1 LTKSTHCFAK
11 RSRNLLAVFCIALA
25 GNLFFLSHARAEDV
39 APPEVTTIVTP
50 GGDDVS
56 YHIPL
61 TVSVVYD
68 GVTYENVYA
77 TTNSVITFGRPDGT
91 YWTYP
96 STPSVSIE
104 SKDWW
109 VLPQQMPDTH
119 FIINVSEGG
128 FQVDGNYR
136 PYGTFTGDTTSII
149 ITAQIQ
155 TDGTVAYSYAVDG
168 PLSGNERTG
177 AVLTDGT
184 VVPLSEVNIIQVEEA
199 PVLEPEPVAPEP
211 EPVPVDP
218 VPEPPVVDPQ
228 PEPTPEPVPQP
239 EPEPVRPPVIEIPIF
254 VPEPEPAPVE
264 EEPVPEPE
272 VEPEVEPLPTPSEP
286 EPEPEPEP
294 LEPEVPEEVLPVEPE
309 PVDESHEEIITDEST
324 PEEIAVAVEALIAAA
339 DGEAVTTEDMEEAGL
354 TYEDLPP
361 ETPIEVRTD
370 ANGNE
375 VIITAQVA
383 AALEVLASPAEFIG
397 AVFEDPAQALLAL
410 ASIGADMS
418 DEERKEST
426 ETVLAAVIVGQIATQ
441 SAVAAAGAAAAASS
455 TYRRKP

>member
-1 LTKSTHCFAK
+1 MTKSTSSFAR
-11 RSRNLLAVFCIALA
+11 RSRNLLAVFCVALA

-39 APPEVTTIVTP
+39 VPPEVTTIVTN

-96 STPSVSIE
+96 TTPSVSIE

-155 TDGTVAYSYAVDG
+155 TDGTVAYTYAVNG
-168 PLSGNERTG
+168 PLAGNERTG

-184 VVPLSEVNIIQVEEA
+184 VVPLEQIGITQVEEA

-211 EPVPVDP
+211 EPTPEPEPVAPEPEVVP
-218 VPEPPVVDPQ
+218 VPEPQPVFPYVPEPAPIEPPVVE
-228 PEPTPEPVPQP
+228 PEPQP
-239 EPEPVRPPVIEIPIF
+239 EPEPEPTLEPPVVE
-254 VPEPEPAPVE
+254 PEPEIVPEEPPTEVEPVPEEETELPVE
-264 EEPVPEPE
+264 EE
-272 VEPEVEPLPTPSEP
+272 
-286 EPEPEPEP
+286 
-294 LEPEVPEEVLPVEPE
+294 VLQAE
-309 PVDESHEEIITDEST
+309 D
-324 PEEIAVAVEALIAAA
+324 VEASELPA
-339 DGEAVTTEDMEEAGL
+339 D
-354 TYEDLPP
+354 
-361 ETPIEVRTD
+361 TPIEL
-370 ANGNE
+370 ANG
-375 VIITAQVA
+375 VVLTAGVV
-383 AALEVLASPAEFIG
+383 AALELFDSPAQLLTE
-397 AVFEDPAQALLAL
+397 VFTNPAQVLTAL
-410 ASIGADMS
+410 SNIGADMS
-418 DEERKEST
+418 EEERQEST
-426 ETVLAAVIVGQIATQ
+426 ETILAAVIVGQIATQ
-441 SAVAAAGAAAAASS
+441 SAVAAAASAAAASS

>member
-1 LTKSTHCFAK
+1 LTKSTQSLVRK
-11 RSRNLLAVFCIALA
+11 SRNLLAVCFIAF
-25 GNLFFLSHARAEDV
+25 NFLFLVSPARAEEV
-39 APPEVTTIVTP
+39 VPPVTTIVTP

-56 YHIPL
+56 YQIPL

-96 STPSVSIE
+96 TTPSVSIE

-155 TDGTVAYSYAVDG
+155 TDGTVAYSYAVNG
-168 PLSGNERTG
+168 PLVGNERTG
-177 AVLTDGT
+177 AVLTNGT
-184 VVPLSEVNIIQVEEA
+184 VVPLSEVNIIQVDEA

-228 PEPTPEPVPQP
+228 PEPNPEPVPQP
-239 EPEPVRPPVIEIPIF
+239 EPEPVLPPVIDVPIF
-254 VPEPEPAPVE
+254 EPEPEPVPVVTE
-264 EEPVPEPE
+264 PEPVP
-272 VEPEVEPLPTPSEP
+272 VEEPLPTPSEP

-294 LEPEVPEEVLPVEPE
+294 LEPEVPEEVLPIEPE
-309 PVDESHEEIITDEST
+309 PVDESHEESVTLDNGVVVTAKEAA
-324 PEEIAVAVEALIAAA
+324 AVALLQDPAALLQ
-339 DGEAVTTEDMEEAGL
+339 ELFTN
-354 TYEDLPP
+354 P
-361 ETPIEVRTD
+361 
-370 ANGNE
+370 
-375 VIITAQVA
+375 VA
-383 AALEVLASPAEFIG
+383 ALAALGSV
-397 AVFEDPAQALLAL
+397 
-410 ASIGADMS
+410 GADMT
-418 DEERKEST
+418 EEQREES
-426 ETVLAAVIVGQIATQ
+426 EKVVIAAVIVGQIATQ
-441 SAVAAAGAAAAASS
+441 SAVAAAASAAAAS

>member
-1 LTKSTHCFAK
+1 VRK
-11 RSRNLLAVFCIALA
+11 SRNLLAVCFIAF
-25 GNLFFLSHARAEDV
+25 NFLFLV
-39 APPEVTTIVTP
+39 APAYGEEVTSEVTTIVTP

-56 YHIPL
+56 YQIPL

-96 STPSVSIE
+96 TTPSVSIE

-184 VVPLSEVNIIQVEEA
+184 VVPLSEVNIIEVEEA
-199 PVLEPEPVAPEP
+199 PVLEPT
-211 EPVPVDP
+211 PVDP
-218 VPEPPVVDPQ
+218 
-228 PEPTPEPVPQP
+228 
-239 EPEPVRPPVIEIPIF
+239 I
-254 VPEPEPAPVE
+254 
-264 EEPVPEPE
+264 PEPE
-272 VEPEVEPLPTPSEP
+272 VV
-286 EPEPEPEP
+286 
-294 LEPEVPEEVLPVEPE
+294 PVEPE
-309 PVDESHEEIITDEST
+309 PVLPEPEVTPPPAPRPLPPFVPEPTPVEPPVVEPEPQPEPAPEPAPEPPVVEPEPEIV
-324 PEEIAVAVEALIAAA
+324 PEEPPAPAEEPPAPAEEPPAEAEPAPEEAPEPPAEPEVVQAEDVEASELPA
-339 DGEAVTTEDMEEAGL
+339 D
-354 TYEDLPP
+354 
-361 ETPIEVRTD
+361 TPIEL
-370 ANGNE
+370 ANG
-375 VIITAQVA
+375 VVLTAGVV
-383 AALEVLASPAEFIG
+383 AALELFDNPAELLSE
-397 AVFEDPAQALLAL
+397 VFTNPAQVLTAL
-410 ASIGADMS
+410 SNIGADMS
-418 DEERKEST
+418 EEERKEST
-426 ETVLAAVIVGQIATQ
+426 ETILAAVIVGQIATQ
-441 SAVAAAGAAAAASS
+441 SAVAAAASAAAAST

>member
-1 LTKSTHCFAK
+1 LTKSTHSFAR
-11 RSRNLLAVFCIALA
+11 RSRNLLAVFCVALA

-39 APPEVTTIVTP
+39 VPPEVTTIVTN

-96 STPSVSIE
+96 TTPSVSIE

-218 VPEPPVVDPQ
+218 VPEPPVVDPT
-228 PEPTPEPVPQP
+228 PEPTPEPVPEPQP
-239 EPEPVRPPVIEIPIF
+239 EPAPRPVIELPVF
-254 VPEPEPAPVE
+254 VPEPEPV
-264 EEPVPEPE
+264 
-272 VEPEVEPLPTPSEP
+272 
-286 EPEPEPEP
+286 
-294 LEPEVPEEVLPVEPE
+294 PVEPE
-309 PVDESHEEIITDEST
+309 PVPEPAPEPPVVEPEPEIV
-324 PEEIAVAVEALIAAA
+324 PEEPPAPAEEPPTEAEPAPEEAEPAPEEAPEPPVEEEVLQAEDVEASELPA
-339 DGEAVTTEDMEEAGL
+339 D
-354 TYEDLPP
+354 
-361 ETPIEVRTD
+361 TPIEL
-370 ANGNE
+370 ANG
-375 VIITAQVA
+375 VVLTAGVV
-383 AALEVLASPAEFIG
+383 AALELFDNPAELLSE
-397 AVFEDPAQALLAL
+397 VFTNPAQVLTAL
-410 ASIGADMS
+410 SNIGADMS
-418 DEERKEST
+418 EEERQEST
-426 ETVLAAVIVGQIATQ
+426 ETILAAVIVGQIATQ
-441 SAVAAAGAAAAASS
+441 SAVAAAASAAAASS

>member
-1 LTKSTHCFAK
+1 LSRKLRNSLAAGFIAFSGVFLFPSIAK
-11 RSRNLLAVFCIALA
+11 AD
-25 GNLFFLSHARAEDV
+25 DV
-39 APPEVTTIVTP
+39 AAEVTTIVTP

-56 YHIPL
+56 YQIPL

-96 STPSVSIE
+96 TTPSVSIE

-184 VVPLSEVNIIQVEEA
+184 VVPLEEVNIIEVDEA
-199 PVLEPEPVAPEP
+199 PVLEPIPVSPTPEPEVVPVEPEPVLPEPEVVPVPEP
-211 EPVPVDP
+211 EPVLP
-218 VPEPPVVDPQ
+218 PQ
-228 PEPTPEPVPQP
+228 PEPQPVYPILPVEPEPVPEETTP
-239 EPEPVRPPVIEIPIF
+239 EELPEEL
-254 VPEPEPAPVE
+254 PVE
-264 EEPVPEPE
+264 ET
-272 VEPEVEPLPTPSEP
+272 PLPTPEP

-294 LEPEVPEEVLPVEPE
+294 LEPEVPDEVLPVEPE

-324 PEEIAVAVEALIAAA
+324 PEEIAIAVEALIAAA

-361 ETPIEVRTD
+361 ETPVEVRTD

-375 VIITAQVA
+375 VVITAQVA

-418 DEERKEST
+418 EEEREEST

>member
-1 LTKSTHCFAK
+1 MTKSTHCFAK
-11 RSRNLLAVFCIALA
+11 KSRNLLAVFCIALA

-96 STPSVSIE
+96 TTPSVSIE

-168 PLSGNERTG
+168 PLTGNERTG

-272 VEPEVEPLPTPSEP
+272 VEPLPTPSEP

-294 LEPEVPEEVLPVEPE
+294 LEPEVPEEVLPIEPE

-324 PEEIAVAVEALIAAA
+324 PEEIAVAVEALISAA
-339 DGEAVTTEDMEEAGL
+339 DGEAVTIEDMEEAGL

-361 ETPIEVRTD
+361 DTPVEVRTD

-418 DEERKEST
+418 EEERKEST

>member
-1 LTKSTHCFAK
+1 VR
-11 RSRNLLAVFCIALA
+11 RSRNLLAVFCVALA

-39 APPEVTTIVTP
+39 VPPEVTTIVTN

-68 GVTYENVYA
+68 GITYENVYA

-96 STPSVSIE
+96 TTPSVSIE

-155 TDGTVAYSYAVDG
+155 TDGTVAYTYAVDG

-184 VVPLSEVNIIQVEEA
+184 VVPLSEVNIIEVEEA
-199 PVLEPEPVAPEP
+199 PVLEPEPVPPTP
-211 EPVPVDP
+211 EPVP
-218 VPEPPVVDPQ
+218 E
-228 PEPTPEPVPQP
+228 PEPTPEPEPEPQP
-239 EPEPVRPPVIEIPIF
+239 EPEPEPAPQPRPIPIF
-254 VPEPEPAPVE
+254 EPPAPEPPAEEPPAPVE
-264 EEPVPEPE
+264 EPPAEEPPVEEPPVPVEEP
-272 VEPEVEPLPTPSEP
+272 PTPVEEPPTPVEEPPAEAEEPPVEAEPAPEEAP
-286 EPEPEPEP
+286 EPPVE
-294 LEPEVPEEVLPVEPE
+294 EEVLQAE
-309 PVDESHEEIITDEST
+309 D
-324 PEEIAVAVEALIAAA
+324 VEASELPA
-339 DGEAVTTEDMEEAGL
+339 D
-354 TYEDLPP
+354 
-361 ETPIEVRTD
+361 TPIEL
-370 ANGNE
+370 ANG
-375 VIITAQVA
+375 VVLTAGVV
-383 AALEVLASPAEFIG
+383 AALELFDSPAELLTE
-397 AVFEDPAQALLAL
+397 VFTNPAQVLTAL
-410 ASIGADMS
+410 SNIGADMS
-418 DEERKEST
+418 EEERQEST
-426 ETVLAAVIVGQIATQ
+426 ETILAAVIVGQIATQ
-441 SAVAAAGAAAAASS
+441 SAVAAAASAAAASS

>member
-1 LTKSTHCFAK
+1 LTKSTHSFARK
-11 RSRNLLAVFCIALA
+11 SRNLLAALIIALA
-25 GNLFFLSHARAEDV
+25 GNMFFISLARAEDV
-39 APPEVTTIVTP
+39 APPAEVTTIVTQ

-61 TVSVVYD
+61 TISVVYD

-96 STPSVSIE
+96 TTPSVSIE

-184 VVPLSEVNIIQVEEA
+184 VVPLSEVNIIEVDEA
-199 PVLEPEPVAPEP
+199 PVLEPIPVNPTPEPEVVPVEP
-211 EPVPVDP
+211 EPVLPEPEVVPVP
-218 VPEPPVVDPQ
+218 VPQPVLPFVPEPTPIEPPTVEPEPQ
-228 PEPTPEPVPQP
+228 PEPELEPEPEPTPEP
-239 EPEPVRPPVIEIPIF
+239 
-254 VPEPEPAPVE
+254 
-264 EEPVPEPE
+264 
-272 VEPEVEPLPTPSEP
+272 PTVEP
-286 EPEPEPEP
+286 EPEIVPEPDAPVEVIEEP
-294 LEPEVPEEVLPVEPE
+294 VVEEAPEPTVEEEEVLQAED
-309 PVDESHEEIITDEST
+309 VDASEL
-324 PEEIAVAVEALIAAA
+324 PA
-339 DGEAVTTEDMEEAGL
+339 D
-354 TYEDLPP
+354 
-361 ETPIEVRTD
+361 TPIEL
-370 ANGNE
+370 ANG
-375 VIITAQVA
+375 VVLTAGVV
-383 AALEVLASPAEFIG
+383 AALELFDNPAELLSE
-397 AVFEDPAQALLAL
+397 VFTNPAQVLTAL
-410 ASIGADMS
+410 SNIGADMS
-418 DEERKEST
+418 EEERKEST
-426 ETVLAAVIVGQIATQ
+426 ETILAAVIVGQIATQ
-441 SAVAAAGAAAAASS
+441 SAVAAAASAAAASS

>member
-1 LTKSTHCFAK
+1 MRK
-11 RSRNLLAVFCIALA
+11 SRNLLAILAIVLA
-25 GNLFFLSHARAEDV
+25 GNLSVLSYARAEDIV
-39 APPEVTTIVTP
+39 PPEVTTIVTN

-68 GVTYENVYA
+68 GITYENVYA

-96 STPSVSIE
+96 TTPSVSIE

-155 TDGTVAYSYAVDG
+155 TDGTVAYTYAVNG
-168 PLSGNERTG
+168 PLAGNERTG

-184 VVPLSEVNIIQVEEA
+184 VVPLEQIGITQVEEA

-211 EPVPVDP
+211 EPTPEPEPVAPEPEVVPAP
-218 VPEPPVVDPQ
+218 VPQPVFPYVPEPAPIEPPVVEPEPQ
-228 PEPTPEPVPQP
+228 PEPEPEPTPEPPVVEP
-239 EPEPVRPPVIEIPIF
+239 EPEI
-254 VPEPEPAPVE
+254 VPEEPPAEVEPAPEEEPELPVE
-264 EEPVPEPE
+264 EE
-272 VEPEVEPLPTPSEP
+272 
-286 EPEPEPEP
+286 
-294 LEPEVPEEVLPVEPE
+294 VLQAE
-309 PVDESHEEIITDEST
+309 D
-324 PEEIAVAVEALIAAA
+324 VEASELPA
-339 DGEAVTTEDMEEAGL
+339 D
-354 TYEDLPP
+354 
-361 ETPIEVRTD
+361 TPIEL
-370 ANGNE
+370 ANG
-375 VIITAQVA
+375 VVLTAGVV
-383 AALEVLASPAEFIG
+383 AALELFDSPAQLLTEIFTN
-397 AVFEDPAQALLAL
+397 PAQVLTAL
-410 ASIGADMS
+410 SNIGADMS
-418 DEERKEST
+418 EEERQEST
-426 ETVLAAVIVGQIATQ
+426 ETILAAVIVGQIATQ
-441 SAVAAAGAAAAASS
+441 SAVAAAASAAASS

>member
-1 LTKSTHCFAK
+1 VR
-11 RSRNLLAVFCIALA
+11 RSRNLLAVCFIVFNFVFLIAPA
-25 GNLFFLSHARAEDV
+25 YAEEA
-39 APPEVTTIVTP
+39 APAVTTIVTP

-56 YHIPL
+56 YQIPL

-155 TDGTVAYSYAVDG
+155 TDGTVAYSYAVNG
-168 PLSGNERTG
+168 PLTGNERTG

-228 PEPTPEPVPQP
+228 PEPNPEPVPQP
-239 EPEPVRPPVIEIPIF
+239 EPEPVRPPVIDIPIF
-254 VPEPEPAPVE
+254 VPEPEPVPVE
-264 EEPVPEPE
+264 PEPLPEPE

-286 EPEPEPEP
+286 EPEPEP
-294 LEPEVPEEVLPVEPE
+294 LEPEVPEEILPVEPE
-309 PVDESHEEIITDEST
+309 PVEESEPVVESHEESVTLDNGVVLT
-324 PEEIAVAVEALIAAA
+324 AQQAVAVALLENPVELLQELFTNPAAA
-339 DGEAVTTEDMEEAGL
+339 FAAL
-354 TYEDLPP
+354 
-361 ETPIEVRTD
+361 
-370 ANGNE
+370 
-375 VIITAQVA
+375 AQV
-383 AALEVLASPAEFIG
+383 
-397 AVFEDPAQALLAL
+397 
-410 ASIGADMS
+410 GADMS
-418 DEERKEST
+418 PEVRERSEE
-426 ETVLAAVIVGQIATQ
+426 VLIAAVIVGNIA
-441 SAVAAAGAAAAASS
+441 SAASAAA
-455 TYRRKP
+455 YRRKP

>member
-1 LTKSTHCFAK
+1 VRK
-11 RSRNLLAVFCIALA
+11 SRNLLAILAIVLA
-25 GNLFFLSHARAEDV
+25 GNLSVLSYARAEDV
-39 APPEVTTIVTP
+39 VPPEVTTIVTN

-68 GVTYENVYA
+68 GITYENVYA

-96 STPSVSIE
+96 TTPSVSIE

-155 TDGTVAYSYAVDG
+155 TDGTVAYTYAVNG
-168 PLSGNERTG
+168 PLAGNERTG

-184 VVPLSEVNIIQVEEA
+184 VVPLEQIGITQVEEA

-211 EPVPVDP
+211 EPTPEPEPVAPEPEVVPAP
-218 VPEPPVVDPQ
+218 VPQPVFPYVPEPAPIEPPVVEPEPQ
-228 PEPTPEPVPQP
+228 PEPEPEPTPEPPVVEP
-239 EPEPVRPPVIEIPIF
+239 EPEI
-254 VPEPEPAPVE
+254 VPEEPPTEVEPVPEEETELPVE
-264 EEPVPEPE
+264 EE
-272 VEPEVEPLPTPSEP
+272 
-286 EPEPEPEP
+286 
-294 LEPEVPEEVLPVEPE
+294 VLQAE
-309 PVDESHEEIITDEST
+309 D
-324 PEEIAVAVEALIAAA
+324 VEASELPA
-339 DGEAVTTEDMEEAGL
+339 D
-354 TYEDLPP
+354 
-361 ETPIEVRTD
+361 TPIEL
-370 ANGNE
+370 ANG
-375 VIITAQVA
+375 VVLTAGVV
-383 AALEVLASPAEFIG
+383 AALELFDSPAQLLTE
-397 AVFEDPAQALLAL
+397 VFTNPAQVLTAL
-410 ASIGADMS
+410 SNIGADMS
-418 DEERKEST
+418 EEERQEST
-426 ETVLAAVIVGQIATQ
+426 ETILAAVIVGQIATQ
-441 SAVAAAGAAAAASS
+441 SAVAAAASAAASS

>member
-1 LTKSTHCFAK
+1 LTKSIHFLARK
-11 RSRNLLAVFCIALA
+11 SRNLFAVFCIAVA
-25 GNLFFLSHARAEDV
+25 GNLFFLSHARAEDP
-39 APPEVTTIVTP
+39 APAVTTIVTA

-56 YHIPL
+56 YQIPL

-96 STPSVSIE
+96 TTPSVSIE

-168 PLSGNERTG
+168 PLAGNERTG

-184 VVPLSEVNIIQVEEA
+184 VVPLEEVNIIEVEEA

-211 EPVPVDP
+211 EPTPVDP
-218 VPEPPVVDPQ
+218 VPEPPVVIPDPEPNPEPV
-228 PEPTPEPVPQP
+228 PEPTPEP
-239 EPEPVRPPVIEIPIF
+239 RPRPVIEIPI
-254 VPEPEPAPVE
+254 VEPEPEPVPVE
-264 EEPVPEPE
+264 EEPVPEEEPV
-272 VEPEVEPLPTPSEP
+272 VEEPVVEEPSLPLEP
-286 EPEPEPEP
+286 EPEPEPESI
-294 LEPEVPEEVLPVEPE
+294 EPEVPEETLPTEPE
-309 PVDESHEEIITDEST
+309 PTPESHEESVTLDNGVVLTAQE
-324 PEEIAVAVEALIAAA
+324 AVSVALLQDPAALIQ
-339 DGEAVTTEDMEEAGL
+339 ELFTN
-354 TYEDLPP
+354 P
-361 ETPIEVRTD
+361 
-370 ANGNE
+370 
-375 VIITAQVA
+375 VA
-383 AALEVLASPAEFIG
+383 ALTALGSV
-397 AVFEDPAQALLAL
+397 
-410 ASIGADMS
+410 GADMT
-418 DEERKEST
+418 EEQREES
-426 ETVLAAVIVGQIATQ
+426 EKIIVAAVIVGQIATQ
-441 SAVAAAGAAAAASS
+441 SAVAAAASAAAASS

>member
-1 LTKSTHCFAK
+1 VSTKFTSFFPK
-11 RSRNLLAVFCIALA
+11 IRNSLAVCFISFSF
-25 GNLFFLSHARAEDV
+25 FFLVPPAYGEEPV
-39 APPEVTTIVTP
+39 PEVTTIVTN

-56 YHIPL
+56 YQIPL

-96 STPSVSIE
+96 TTPSISIE

-184 VVPLSEVNIIQVEEA
+184 VVPLAEVNIIEVEEA
-199 PVLEPEPVAPEP
+199 PVLEPTPVEPDPTPTPDSETP
-211 EPVPVDP
+211 LVPDTSP
-218 VPEPPVVDPQ
+218 S
-228 PEPTPEPVPQP
+228 PEPTPTPNPEPSPEPSPTPNEGVIPLPLPEPIPFPIPEIQIPEPSPELPESTPEEQPEPLPQP
-239 EPEPVRPPVIEIPIF
+239 EPEPQ
-254 VPEPEPAPVE
+254 
-264 EEPVPEPE
+264 
-272 VEPEVEPLPTPSEP
+272 PLPTPIP
-286 EPEPEPEP
+286 EPEPEPETEP
-294 LEPEVPEEVLPVEPE
+294 IVPSEPEEEVVIEPEPETEPEVVIL
-309 PVDESHEEIITDEST
+309 DEDTDLSEL
-324 PEEIAVAVEALIAAA
+324 A
-339 DGEAVTTEDMEEAGL
+339 
-354 TYEDLPP
+354 P
-361 ETPIEVRTD
+361 ETPVQLENGVILTAEVVVALQLLENPAELLSAIFTD
-370 ANGNE
+370 PSQA
-375 VIITAQVA
+375 ITA
-383 AALEVLASPAEFIG
+383 VLN
-397 AVFEDPAQALLAL
+397 
-410 ASIGADMS
+410 IGADMS
-418 DEERKEST
+418 PEVREESEKI
-426 ETVLAAVIVGQIATQ
+426 VLSAIIASGIATQ
-441 SAVAAAGAAAAASS
+441 AAASAAVTAS
-455 TYRRKP
+455 YRRKP

>member
-1 LTKSTHCFAK
+1 MT
-11 RSRNLLAVFCIALA
+11 
-25 GNLFFLSHARAEDV
+25 ARAE
-39 APPEVTTIVTP
+39 EVTTIVTP

-56 YHIPL
+56 YRIPL

-96 STPSVSIE
+96 TTPSVSIE

-119 FIINVSEGG
+119 FIINVSDGG

-184 VVPLSEVNIIQVEEA
+184 IVPLEQIGITQVEEA

-218 VPEPPVVDPQ
+218 VPEPPVVDPT
-228 PEPTPEPVPQP
+228 PEPTPEPVPEPQP
-239 EPEPVRPPVIEIPIF
+239 EPSPLPVIEIPIF
-254 VPEPEPAPVE
+254 VPETEPVPVE
-264 EEPVPEPE
+264 PEPVPEPE
-272 VEPEVEPLPTPSEP
+272 PEIPLEPTPDPEPLPEEEESVVVETEEESSPIETPIVEP
-286 EPEPEPEP
+286 VEEEIIHVNEVDLSTLAPDTPVELSNGVVVTAEVAMDIALLQNPGELLATIFTNP
-294 LEPEVPEEVLPVEPE
+294 LAALSALNNVGADLPEEVR
-309 PVDESHEEIITDEST
+309 
-324 PEEIAVAVEALIAAA
+324 
-339 DGEAVTTEDMEEAGL
+339 EEA
-354 TYEDLPP
+354 EK
-361 ETPIEVRTD
+361 VVVS
-370 ANGNE
+370 A
-375 VIITAQVA
+375 IIA
-383 AALEVLASPAEFIG
+383 G
-397 AVFEDPAQALLAL
+397 
-410 ASIGADMS
+410 G
-418 DEERKEST
+418 
-426 ETVLAAVIVGQIATQ
+426 IATQ
-441 SAVAAAGAAAAASS
+441 AAASAAAGA

>member
-1 LTKSTHCFAK
+1 MRK
-11 RSRNLLAVFCIALA
+11 SRNLLAAFCVALA
-25 GNLFFLSHARAEDV
+25 GNLFFLSYARAEDIV
-39 APPEVTTIVTP
+39 APEVTTIVTQ

-68 GVTYENVYA
+68 GITYENVYA

-96 STPSVSIE
+96 TTPSVSIE

-155 TDGTVAYSYAVDG
+155 TDGTVAYTYAVNG
-168 PLSGNERTG
+168 PLAGNERTG

-184 VVPLSEVNIIQVEEA
+184 VVPLEQIGITQVEEA

-211 EPVPVDP
+211 EPTPEPEPVAPEPEVVP
-218 VPEPPVVDPQ
+218 VPEPQPVFPYVPEPAPIEPPVVEPEPQ
-228 PEPTPEPVPQP
+228 PEPEPEPTPEPPVVEP
-239 EPEPVRPPVIEIPIF
+239 EPEI
-254 VPEPEPAPVE
+254 VPEEPPAEVEPAPEEEPELPVE
-264 EEPVPEPE
+264 EE
-272 VEPEVEPLPTPSEP
+272 
-286 EPEPEPEP
+286 
-294 LEPEVPEEVLPVEPE
+294 VLQAE
-309 PVDESHEEIITDEST
+309 D
-324 PEEIAVAVEALIAAA
+324 VEASELPA
-339 DGEAVTTEDMEEAGL
+339 D
-354 TYEDLPP
+354 
-361 ETPIEVRTD
+361 TPIEL
-370 ANGNE
+370 ANG
-375 VIITAQVA
+375 VVLTAGVV
-383 AALEVLASPAEFIG
+383 AALELFDSPAQLLTE
-397 AVFEDPAQALLAL
+397 VFTNPAQVLTAL
-410 ASIGADMS
+410 SNIGADMS
-418 DEERKEST
+418 EEERQEST
-426 ETVLAAVIVGQIATQ
+426 ETILAAVIVGQIATQ
-441 SAVAAAGAAAAASS
+441 SAVAAAASAAASS